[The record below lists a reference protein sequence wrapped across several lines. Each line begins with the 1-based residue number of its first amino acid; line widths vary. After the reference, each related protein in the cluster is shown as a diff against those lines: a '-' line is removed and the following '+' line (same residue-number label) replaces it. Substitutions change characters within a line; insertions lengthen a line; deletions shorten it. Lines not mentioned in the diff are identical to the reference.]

1 MKRRAFPYQRV
12 ARLWRN
18 GRTIR
23 EIAER
28 INYLDQGRD
37 DGDECHTLR
46 SFLMRMHRGWRDK
59 DGKLVKLPYRASR
72 AVVRAAKLRASD

>member
-12 ARLWRN
+12 ARLWAN

-23 EIAER
+23 EIGER
-28 INYLDQGRD
+28 IGYVNQGRD
-37 DGDECHTLR
+37 DGDRFHTLR
-46 SFLMRMHRGWRDK
+46 NFLLRMHRGYPDRK
-59 DGKLVKLPYRASR
+59 GRMVRLPYRVSR